1 MQIKSIKLFL
11 WLGTFVLFVALACNF
26 VTGATP
32 GTQTEAVL
40 PPVLE
45 TAADP
50 SAESTPEDTDMMQGG
65 SLAVTKLED
74 VRNAVIQI
82 EAQGTFVNPDFSVS
96 YNVVGTGS
104 GFIIDPT
111 GIAVTNN
118 HVVTGAALLRVWVG
132 GDTSQTYSAR
142 VLGVS
147 ECSDLAVIAINGEDF
162 PYLEWYEDPINV
174 GLEVYAAG
182 FPLGEPQFTL
192 TKGIVSK
199 ERAGGET
206 SWASV
211 SHVIEHDANINPGN
225 SGGPLVTASGSVV
238 GINYRGRETNQ
249 YYAIGRDLGIRVV
262 EQLREGMDIDSFG
275 INGEAFAIEGLSG
288 VWVYSVKSGSPA
300 DLAGIEGGDII
311 TTLQDLVI
319 GRDGTMVDY
328 CDILRSHSSTDI
340 LNVEVIRYFSDEI
353 LQGQING
360 RPLESVFYF
369 GQDLTTDFED
379 QGEISEYSDY
389 VTVTDDYG
397 AIQISIPAE
406 WSEVDGSYWYD
417 GADVIG
423 SAISASADLDGFLYT
438 WNESG
443 VFFGASDELAK
454 LGGYIQLLD
463 VTRQDFS
470 GDCKLEGRYDYEDP
484 AYRGKYDL
492 YSNCGNQGTVFIVLT
507 AVPKENPQA
516 YLVLV
521 EIQITKDA
529 DFDALEMILD
539 TFVVVG
545 SLP

>member
-1 MQIKSIKLFL
+1 MNTKSVKPFL
-11 WLGTFVLFVALACNF
+11 WLGIFVIVVALACNF
-26 VTGATP
+26 LSGGGTETP
-32 GTQTEAVL
+32 TEAVQT
-40 PPVLE
+40 PFVE
-45 TAADP
+45 TP
-50 SAESTPEDTDMMQGG
+50 SDTQEPIPDDTEVTGPESG
-65 SLAVTKLED
+65 AVSRLED
-74 VRNAVIQI
+74 VRSAVIQI
-82 EAQGTFVNPDFSVS
+82 EAQGTFVNPDFTVS
-96 YNVVGTGS
+96 YNVVGRGS
-104 GFIIDPT
+104 GFIIDPS

-132 GDTSQTYSAR
+132 GDTNQTYSAR

-147 ECSDLAVIAINGEDF
+147 ECSDLAVIVIEGEDF
-162 PYLEWYEDPINV
+162 SYLEWYEDPINV

-199 ERAGGET
+199 ERAGGDT

-211 SHVIEHDANINPGN
+211 SHVIEHDATINPGN
-225 SGGPLVTASGSVV
+225 SGGPLVTASGNVV
-238 GINYRGRETNQ
+238 GVNYRGRETNQ

-262 EQLREGMDIDSFG
+262 GQLREGTDIDSFG
-275 INGEAFAIEGLSG
+275 INGEAFAVEDFSG
-288 VWVYSVKSGSPA
+288 IWVYSVKSGSPA
-300 DLAGIEGGDII
+300 DQAGIKGGDII
-311 TTLQDLVI
+311 TTLEDLVI
-319 GRDGTMVDY
+319 GSDGTMVDY
-328 CDILRSHSSTDI
+328 CDILRSHSSADI
-340 LNVEVIRYFSDEI
+340 LNVEVIRYFSGEI

-360 RPLESVFYF
+360 RPLESVFNF
-369 GQDLTTDFED
+369 GQDLTSDFVDE
-379 QGEISEYSDY
+379 GELLEYSGY
-389 VTVTDDYG
+389 LSVTDDYG
-397 AIQISIPAE
+397 AIQMNIPVE
-406 WSEVDGSYWYD
+406 WNEIDGSFWYD
-417 GADVIG
+417 GTEVIG

-484 AYRGKYDL
+484 VYRGKYDL

-507 AVPKENPQA
+507 AVPIDNPQA
-516 YLVLV
+516 YLILV

-529 DFDALEMILD
+529 DFDALDEILD

-545 SLP
+545 TLP